1 MYEYEVKFNPPVD
14 SLRDKRELLLD
25 QQRGTIGSATNFNGV
40 TLHLPTKLASE
51 QTICKASLRGKPFKV
66 GIFYK
71 KRRHYSDKEVIL
83 FLNNLFRRVMH
94 LLKMVN
100 VKGHMYSPNLSVA
113 VEQHRLEIW
122 PGFITAIDEYEGGI
136 QMLCDASFRV
146 LRTETALDVIRALS
160 RDDNFRDTVVK
171 ALLKSVVLTRYNNK
185 TYIVDD
191 IDFTMNPLST
201 FRLTKADREISY
213 IDYYREQYGL
223 TISDPKQP
231 MLINRPRV
239 TSVAEQDVEKLIVL
253 VPELVNMTGITEAM
267 KNNFTVMTDIGK
279 VTRLNPEARQQ
290 ALGKFVQDV
299 NSTPETKALLENWGL
314 RLNNATVP
322 LEGRVLDPEVLI
334 FGGGQMETVAPN
346 ADWTRRACGGP
357 VLTAC
362 NLDHWII
369 IFPKKFESI
378 VKRFYD
384 KFMFVGPKLGIQ
396 VAMPQ
401 GNDLPNDR
409 IETYLKAV
417 RGSVKPNT
425 SVVVCI
431 FPQQRADR
439 YAAIKKLCYIEK
451 PVASQVILAKT
462 LSNEKKLDAV
472 VKKVA
477 LQINCKLGG
486 ELWGVK
492 GNIKGHVMVVG
503 IDAYHDAD
511 LRAKGC
517 SIAGVVSNINSAFSR
532 WYSYT
537 AKQEPKQ
544 EIGDALKVAFL
555 NCLKTFYRHNQA
567 WPDLVVVYRDGVSD
581 TQLNVVQEHEV
592 PQFLSCFKEMNNGH
606 QPKFA
611 YVVVQKRINT
621 RLYNIPRPGQYDNPA
636 PGTVVDY
643 HITRRAWYD
652 FFLVSQRVTQGT
664 VTPVHFVV
672 ICDNA
677 NIPPDVLQKLS
688 YKLTHMYFNWTG
700 TVRVPAPCQY
710 AHKLA
715 DMVGQH
721 LKASPVGQEEK
732 LFYL

>member
-1 MYEYEVKFNPPVD
+1 
-14 SLRDKRELLLD
+14 
-25 QQRGTIGSATNFNGV
+25 
-40 TLHLPTKLASE
+40 LA
-51 QTICKASLRGKPFKV
+51 
-66 GIFYK
+66 
-71 KRRHYSDKEVIL
+71 
-83 FLNNLFRRVMH
+83 
-94 LLKMVN
+94 
-100 VKGHMYSPNLSVA
+100 
-113 VEQHRLEIW
+113 
-122 PGFITAIDEYEGGI
+122 
-136 QMLCDASFRV
+136 
-146 LRTETALDVIRALS
+146 
-160 RDDNFRDTVVK
+160 
-171 ALLKSVVLTRYNNK
+171 
-185 TYIVDD
+185 
-191 IDFTMNPLST
+191 
-201 FRLTKADREISY
+201 
-213 IDYYREQYGL
+213 
-223 TISDPKQP
+223 
-231 MLINRPRV
+231 
-239 TSVAEQDVEKLIVL
+239 
-253 VPELVNMTGITEAM
+253 
-267 KNNFTVMTDIGK
+267 
-279 VTRLNPEARQQ
+279 
-290 ALGKFVQDV
+290 
-299 NSTPETKALLENWGL
+299 
-314 RLNNATVP
+314 NATVP
-322 LEGRVLDPEVLI
+322 LEGRVLDQEHLI
-334 FGGGQMETVAPN
+334 FGGGESLAVDGKT
-346 ADWTRRACGGP
+346 ADWTRRALSGH
-357 VLTAC
+357 VLTPC
-362 NLDHWII
+362 NLDHWVI
-369 IFPKKFESI
+369 IFPKKFENI
-378 VKRFYD
+378 AKKFYD
-384 KFMFVGPKLGIQ
+384 KFMFIGPKLGMQ

-401 GNDLPNDR
+401 GHDLPNDR
-409 IETYLKAV
+409 IETYLKAL
-417 RGSVKPNT
+417 RGSIKGNT
-425 SVVVCI
+425 SVAVCI

-439 YAAIKKLCYIEK
+439 YAAVKKLCYIEK

-462 LSNEKKLDAV
+462 LSKDDRKLNAV
-472 VKKVA
+472 VQKVA

-492 GNIKGHVMVVG
+492 GNIKGSVLVVG

-567 WPDLVVVYRDGVSD
+567 WPDIVVVFRDGVSD
-581 TQLNVVQEHEV
+581 TQLNVVQDHEV

-621 RLYNIPRPGQYDNPA
+621 RVYNVPRPGEYDNPA

-643 HITRRAWYD
+643 HITRRSWYD

-672 ICDNA
+672 VADNA

>member
-1 MYEYEVKFNPPVD
+1 MFEYEVKFNPQVD
-14 SLRDKRELLLD
+14 SIRDKRELLLD
-25 QQRGTIGSATNFNGV
+25 QQRAVIGSATNFNGV
-40 TLHLPTKLASE
+40 TLHLPHKLE
-51 QTICKASLRGKPFKV
+51 KDTTVCKAALRGKPFKV

-94 LLKMVN
+94 LLRMVN
-100 VKGHMYSPNLSVA
+100 VKGHMYSPNLVVP

-122 PGFITAIDEYEGGI
+122 PGFITSIDEYEGGI

-146 LRTETALDVIRALS
+146 LRTETALDVIRTLPQ
-160 RDDNFRDTVVK
+160 DENFRDNVIKT
-171 ALLKSVVLTRYNNK
+171 LLKAVVLTRYNNK
-185 TYIVDD
+185 TYIIDD
-191 IDFTMNPLST
+191 IDFTMNPMST

-213 IDYYREQYGL
+213 MEYYRQQYGL
-223 TISDPKQP
+223 SISDPKQP
-231 MLINRPRV
+231 MLINRPR
-239 TSVAEQDVEKLIVL
+239 TKSDAEQDIEKLIVL

-279 VTRLNPEARQQ
+279 VTRLVPEARQE
-290 ALGKFVQDV
+290 ALTKFVRDV
-299 NSTPETKALLENWGL
+299 NSTPETKSLLESWGL

-322 LEGRVLDPEVLI
+322 LEGRVLDPETLI
-334 FGGGQMETVAPN
+334 FGGGQAEVVAPN
-346 ADWTRRACGGP
+346 ADWTRRACGGK

-369 IFPKKFESI
+369 IFPKKFEAV
-378 VKRFYD
+378 VKKFYD
-384 KFMFVGPKLGIQ
+384 KLMFIGPKLGIQ

-401 GNDLPNDR
+401 GEALPNDR

-425 SVVVCI
+425 SVVVCV
-431 FPQQRADR
+431 FPQQRGDR

-451 PVASQVILAKT
+451 PVASQVLLAKT
-462 LSNEKKLDAV
+462 ISNEKKLDAV

-492 GNIKGHVMVVG
+492 GNIKGRVMVVG

-511 LRAKGC
+511 LRAKGS
-517 SIAGVVSNINSAFSR
+517 SIAGVVSSINSAFSR

-544 EIGDALKVAFL
+544 ELGDALKVAFL
-555 NCLKTFYRHNQA
+555 NCLKTYFRHNQA
-567 WPDLVVVYRDGVSD
+567 WPELVVVFRDGVADS
-581 TQLNVVQEHEV
+581 QLSVVAEHEV
-592 PQFLSCFKEMNNGH
+592 PQFLSCFKDLNGNM
-606 QPKFA
+606 PKFA

-621 RLYNIPRPGQYDNPA
+621 RLYNIPQPGKYENPA

-643 HITRRAWYD
+643 HITRRTWYD

-721 LKASPVGQEEK
+721 LKATPVGQEEK